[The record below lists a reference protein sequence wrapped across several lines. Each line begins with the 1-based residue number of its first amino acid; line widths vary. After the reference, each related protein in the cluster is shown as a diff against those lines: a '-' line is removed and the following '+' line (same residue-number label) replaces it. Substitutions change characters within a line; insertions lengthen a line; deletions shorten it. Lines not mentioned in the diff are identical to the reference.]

1 MYIQKS
7 TAVSNL
13 QNAPKV
19 ICINCKDDVPLTLWQ
34 DHQMICEGGSS
45 KETGDG
51 CEVCNGWNVTLNL
64 LYEHVKWILLYL
76 VSLRFIGEDS
86 VLYIYHIFCT
96 HIVFLSMLFF
106 RS

>member
-1 MYIQKS
+1 MGYDIPYLKDCLGQAIGYVRPLQKDLDRSPLPVQKS

-45 KETGDG
+45 KETGDR
-51 CEVCNGWNVTLNL
+51 CEVCNG
-64 LYEHVKWILLYL
+64 
-76 VSLRFIGEDS
+76 
-86 VLYIYHIFCT
+86 
-96 HIVFLSMLFF
+96 
-106 RS
+106 